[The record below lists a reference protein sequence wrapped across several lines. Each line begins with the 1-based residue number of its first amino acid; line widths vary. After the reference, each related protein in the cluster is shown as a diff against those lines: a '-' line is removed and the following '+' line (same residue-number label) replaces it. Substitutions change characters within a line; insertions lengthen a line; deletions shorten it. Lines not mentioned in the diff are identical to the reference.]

1 MAMKLAFST
10 LGCPEWTW
18 TEIYTMAYD
27 LGFSGIEIRG
37 LGEEIMAARA
47 KPFLHGE
54 IDRTAEMLGRLKLSI
69 SCFSSNCVLASPEGA
84 QTADAEINEY
94 IALAAKVGAP
104 YVRVLADANPAPEGE
119 VDDTSVAAILKKLAV
134 GAGKMNVTL
143 LVETNGAYADTKRLR
158 KLLDTVASPYVAAL
172 WDVHHPYRYFH

>member
-18 TEIYTMAYD
+18 TEIYTMAFD

-47 KPFLHGE
+47 KPFLPGE
-54 IDRTAEMLGRLKLSI
+54 IDRTAEVLDRLKLSI

-84 QTADAEINEY
+84 QAADVEINEY
-94 IALAAKVGAP
+94 IALAAKVC
-104 YVRVLADANPAPEGE
+104 
-119 VDDTSVAAILKKLAV
+119 
-134 GAGKMNVTL
+134 
-143 LVETNGAYADTKRLR
+143 AY
-158 KLLDTVASPYVAAL
+158 SG
-172 WDVHHPYRYFH
+172 